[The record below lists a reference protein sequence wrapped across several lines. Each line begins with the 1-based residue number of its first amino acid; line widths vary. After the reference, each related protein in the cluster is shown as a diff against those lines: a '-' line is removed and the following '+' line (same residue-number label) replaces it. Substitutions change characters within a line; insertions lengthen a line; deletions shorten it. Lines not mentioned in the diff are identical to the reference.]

1 MRIISSTPSSRI
13 RASPSGNETPWFM
26 GRAARIRDRHRQP
39 RQARRAG
46 AGIVR
51 ALWGCDCKM
60 AERLSGGEM
69 LIRALQDE
77 GVDYVFGYPG
87 GAVLHIY
94 DAIFKQQRIE
104 HVLARHE
111 QAATHMADGYARSTG
126 KTGVAL
132 VTSGPGATNAITGI
146 ATAYMDSTP
155 IVVISGQVPSHV
167 IGTDAFQET
176 DMVGVSRPVVKHSY
190 LVRSGAEIPRVVKEA
205 FYIAR
210 SGRPGPVVIDVPKD
224 TTDPSVLFEY
234 DYPDSV
240 SLRSYSPATRGHSG
254 QIKKAAT
261 ALLAAKRPVIY
272 AGGGVVQGNAAPA
285 LTALVKRLGC
295 PVTNTLMGLGGF
307 PANDCQFLGMLGMHG
322 TFEANMA
329 MHHADLIFAVGARF
343 DDRVTNDPAKFAPDA
358 IIVHLDIDPAS
369 ISKIVNADI
378 PIVGPAAVVLAD
390 IDRLVASR
398 LAANPDL
405 LDRDAHAAW
414 QQRIQGWR
422 DAHGLDHD
430 QRHRSGLNGALL
442 PQQVVQAVYRAT
454 CGQAFVTS
462 DVGQHQMFAAQYYKF
477 DAPRRWINSG
487 GLGTMGFGLPAA
499 MGVQFAHPGA
509 VVACITGEGS
519 FMMNMQELSTCMQY
533 ALPIKIINLNNKA
546 LGMVKQWQDM
556 QYGGRHSHS
565 TYQDALPDFKALC
578 ESFGHTA
585 CRVDSLDELDGVMAD
600 AFGAR
605 HKDDLVFVDA
615 HIDPEEHVYPMA
627 VKGGGMNDMVLER
640 VDGRDDIREDL

>member
-1 MRIISSTPSSRI
+1 MT
-13 RASPSGNETPWFM
+13 
-26 GRAARIRDRHRQP
+26 
-39 RQARRAG
+39 
-46 AGIVR
+46 
-51 ALWGCDCKM
+51 
-60 AERLSGGEM
+60 ERLSGGEM

-104 HVLARHE
+104 HILVRHE

-126 KTGVAL
+126 KPGVVL
-132 VTSGPGATNAITGI
+132 VTSGPGATNAVTGI

-155 IVVISGQVPSHV
+155 IVVISGQVANEF
-167 IGTDAFQET
+167 IGSDAFQET

-190 LVRSGAEIPRVVKEA
+190 LVRSAAEIPRIVKEA
-205 FYIAR
+205 FYIAC

-224 TTDPSVLFEY
+224 TTDPNVFFDYEY
-234 DYPDSV
+234 PESV
-240 SLRSYSPATRGHSG
+240 SLRSYSPTTRGHSG
-254 QIKKAAT
+254 QIKKAAR

-272 AGGGVVQGNAAPA
+272 AGGGVIQGDAGGE
-285 LTALVKRLGC
+285 LTGLANRLGF

-307 PANDCQFLGMLGMHG
+307 PGDADRFLGMLGMHG

-343 DDRVTNDPAKFAPDA
+343 DDRVTNNPAKFAPDA
-358 IIVHLDIDPAS
+358 KIVHLDVDPAS
-369 ISKIVNADI
+369 ISKIINADI
-378 PIVGPAAVVLAD
+378 PIVGPAAVVLAE
-390 IDRLVASR
+390 IDRVVEAK
-398 LAANPDL
+398 LAADPDA
-405 LDRDAHAAW
+405 LDKRALADW
-414 QQRIQGWR
+414 WRRIEGWR
-422 DAHGLDHD
+422 NDHGLDHD
-430 QRHRSGLNGALL
+430 QRHRKGLNGSLL
-442 PQQVVQAVYRAT
+442 PQQVVQSVYRAT
-454 CGQAFVTS
+454 KGQAFVTS

-499 MGVQFAHPGA
+499 MGVQFAHPEA

-533 ALPIKIINLNNKA
+533 ALPIKIINLNNQA

-565 TYQDALPDFKALC
+565 TYRDALPDFKALT
-578 ESFGHTA
+578 ESFGHVA
-585 CRVDSLDELDGVMAD
+585 YRVDHIDELDDVMAD
-600 AFGAR
+600 VFGAR

-627 VKGGGMNDMVLER
+627 VKGGAMNDMVLER
-640 VDGRDDIREDL
+640 VDGRDDIRDDL